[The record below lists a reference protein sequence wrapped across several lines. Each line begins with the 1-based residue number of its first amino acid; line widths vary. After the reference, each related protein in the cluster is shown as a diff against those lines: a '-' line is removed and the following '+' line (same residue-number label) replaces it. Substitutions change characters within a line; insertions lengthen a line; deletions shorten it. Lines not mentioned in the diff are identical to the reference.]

1 MNYNPTEYFS
11 IHEDTW
17 ELDIPRIIANKSTML
32 WLGKGLLFKS
42 ENKDLLN
49 FLNKLKDK
57 DKWNEKLWGFLVIC
71 VSLFYKV
78 LVQINSVFKFYHKMS
93 NCCISILNRQCS
105 FFCDIFNC

>member
-1 MNYNPTEYFS
+1 MTRSLKKKVDNKFIKKSNVIVRAVTNECAGIITQRLFNFAILSIKKEYKEF
-11 IHEDTW
+11 
-17 ELDIPRIIANKSTML
+17 N
-32 WLGKGLLFKS
+32 GKIKF
-42 ENKDLLN
+42 
-49 FLNKLKDK
+49 
-57 DKWNEKLWGFLVIC
+57 WGFLVIC